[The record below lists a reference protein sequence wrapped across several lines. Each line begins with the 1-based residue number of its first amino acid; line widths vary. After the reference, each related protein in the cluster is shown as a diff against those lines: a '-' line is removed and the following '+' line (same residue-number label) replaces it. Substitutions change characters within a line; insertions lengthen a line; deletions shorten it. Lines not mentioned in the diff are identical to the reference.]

1 MNGGGNF
8 RNFLVERNIL
18 VRNFADFINENP
30 QSVNILYI
38 NITKEDSPSFL
49 RENDSV
55 DNKGKKVKYE
65 DIEKMYNPSSTKSY
79 NKGKTKLEKGLYMNK
94 ELIEEFFKTLK
105 VRIRVNENQD
115 TAGIGQMG
123 R

>member
-38 NITKEDSPSFL
+38 NITKKDSPSFL

-55 DNKGKKVKYE
+55 DYENTYKGKKVKGAAPIYLW
-65 DIEKMYNPSSTKSY
+65 EK
-79 NKGKTKLEKGLYMNK
+79 
-94 ELIEEFFKTLK
+94 
-105 VRIRVNENQD
+105 
-115 TAGIGQMG
+115 AGQ
-123 R
+123 